1 MKDLRLAKKRNL
13 DLSELDDVVMKLAN
27 QEKLE
32 AKYHD
37 HALYSEYKDFRE
49 CHVKP
54 DWLLVYAIERR
65 DFKLRQSAI
74 IVVDE
79 TNKSDNK
86 SSCRGIAAAYA
97 NPKLIEKE
105 SEYISKVFS
114 GD

>member
-1 MKDLRLAKKRNL
+1 MLALQAYYDGN
-13 DLSELDDVVMKLAN
+13 A
-27 QEKLE
+27 
-32 AKYHD
+32 
-37 HALYSEYKDFRE
+37 FI
-49 CHVKP
+49 P
-54 DWLLVYAIERR
+54 IERR

-79 TNKSDNK
+79 PNKSVSK